1 MSKIQ
6 TKNSH
11 SKMEATGISK
21 VKTHKATKKNIAFT
35 TTLGGKK
42 NAGKILW
49 LLNYKYQDSDLEQ
62 FVY

>member
-1 MSKIQ
+1 MSKIE
-6 TKNSH
+6 TKNSY
-11 SKMEATGISK
+11 SKMEATALSK
-21 VKTHKATKKNIAFT
+21 VKTNKAIKKNIAFT

-42 NAGKILW
+42 SATKVLW